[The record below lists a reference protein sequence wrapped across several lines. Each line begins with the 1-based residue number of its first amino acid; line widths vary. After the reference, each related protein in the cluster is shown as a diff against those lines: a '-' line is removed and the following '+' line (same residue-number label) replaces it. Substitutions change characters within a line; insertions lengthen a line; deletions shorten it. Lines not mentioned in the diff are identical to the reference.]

1 MTQERQESPQAPAS
15 FLRRVLACCVDLLI
29 VGALLL
35 LAAVMVQAFFS
46 ALPFENRV
54 VVLLFAL
61 AFGGLCYFPGMECS
75 TVLGT
80 PGKRVCGIKVVDL
93 NGGKISNLRALARN
107 LLKFVLLILFPV
119 GIVMIVKGARK
130 QSLHD
135 RLAGTQVLLR
145 R

>member
-1 MTQERQESPQAPAS
+1 MTQAQPESPRAPAS
-15 FLRRVLACCVDLLI
+15 LLRRVLACCLDLLI
-29 VGALLL
+29 VGPLLL

-46 ALPFENRV
+46 ALPFERRV
-54 VVLLFAL
+54 VVLLFVL

-93 NGGKISNLRALARN
+93 KGGKISNLRALARN
-107 LLKFVLLILFPV
+107 LLKFVLLVLFPV
-119 GIVMIVKGARK
+119 SIVMIVRGTKK

-135 RLAGTQVLLR
+135 RWTGTQVLLR
-145 R
+145 H